1 MSTSG
6 AWGDEE
12 GERSVASRRGHGQFS
27 IRYVYVL
34 YIEVGVGLVQLQRGP
49 LRNFEFLKISRRS
62 KKAKKAKKKKEKKTG
77 EGKIKKSRKLYRI
90 INGIFE
96 LLVQMPKVC

>member
-6 AWGDEE
+6 AWCDEE

>member
-62 KKAKKAKKKKEKKTG
+62 KKAKKSEKKERKENRRGKNKEKPKT
-77 EGKIKKSRKLYRI
+77 LQ
-90 INGIFE
+90 NN
-96 LLVQMPKVC
+96 

>member
-62 KKAKKAKKKKEKKTG
+62 KKAKKQKERKRRKENGSG
-77 EGKIKKSRKLYRI
+77 EK
-90 INGIFE
+90 
-96 LLVQMPKVC
+96 

>member
-1 MSTSG
+1 M
-6 AWGDEE
+6 
-12 GERSVASRRGHGQFS
+12 ASRRGHGQFS